1 MRWAAQDMEVKM
13 NRRKMGGI
21 LRNCLAAAAAILVLA
36 QPAAGEQT
44 VYATSGNEVET
55 VERSSDRV
63 ITDEDREEADAQL
76 KYYVDSILKRT
87 NPDEYTLQK
96 LNDTVYSA
104 YYYIANTE
112 MSVSEL
118 WSYVAE
124 MKGKLDSVVPDVS
137 VTEPTTEFLSVG
149 NNWDTPSARYGQ
161 QVSIVLPIINL
172 GSEDLTDLVVSPVVS
187 NDVTVWPFEPGTTGY
202 VQSFA
207 EIPGNPFGGNYDA
220 AMFARRELTFQFTVR
235 EDVLTGYYPIPFEVW
250 YTKEGVRCEEPVT
263 LTVYIYTEGK
273 PGAGHIGGDTSAV
286 ESKPRIIVTGFET
299 DPAEVYAGDTFTVTI
314 HVKNTSQEQ
323 AVTNVLFDMEAVES
337 GSEANTTYAVFLP
350 TSGSSSVYT
359 ESIAPGSEYDINL
372 EMTAKT
378 DLSQKPYVLTVN
390 MKYDA
395 GQEIDLTDEAKV
407 SIPVLQRARY
417 DTGDIQVM
425 PASVS
430 VGNQT
435 DVMFSIYNMGKT
447 TFYNLQV
454 KYEADFVEGGDTF
467 LGTLK
472 PGETANVDSM
482 LTTTAASP
490 NGTVKALIT
499 FEDESGNP
507 VSFEREF
514 ALDVYEEV
522 YEEPTFPEDM
532 APAQPG
538 PNVGL
543 IAGIAAGAVVIVL
556 IVVVLVVRRKKKK
569 AAAMK
574 LEDDFLDGLGEDK
587 KS

>member
-1 MRWAAQDMEVKM
+1 M
-13 NRRKMGGI
+13 NRRKMRGI
-21 LRNCLAAAAAILVLA
+21 FRSCVAAAAVLLMLA
-36 QPAAGEQT
+36 QPVDGTQT

-63 ITDEDREEADAQL
+63 ITDDDRAEADAQL
-76 KYYVDSILKRT
+76 KYHVDSILKRT

-96 LNDTVYSA
+96 LNDTLYSA

-112 MSVSEL
+112 LSVSEL
-118 WSYVAE
+118 WSYVSE
-124 MKGKLDSVVPDVS
+124 MKGKLDAVVPAVS
-137 VTEPTTEFLSVG
+137 VTTPTTEFLAVG
-149 NNWDTPSARYGQ
+149 DNWETPSVSYGQ

-172 GSEDLTDLVVSPVVS
+172 GSEELTDLVVNPVVS
-187 NDVTVWPFEPGTTGY
+187 NDVAVWPFEPSSTGY
-202 VQSFA
+202 GQSFA
-207 EIPGNPFGGNYDA
+207 EIPRNPFGGNYEA
-220 AMFARRELTFQFTVR
+220 GMFARRELTWQFTVR
-235 EDVLTGYYPIPFEVW
+235 EDVLTGYYPLPFEVW

-263 LTVYIYTEGK
+263 LTVYVYTEGK

-299 DPAEVYAGDTFTVTI
+299 NPGEVYAGDTFTVTI

-337 GSEANTTYAVFLP
+337 GTEANTTYAVFLP

-359 ESIAPGSEYDINL
+359 DSISPGSEFDINI

-378 DLSQKPYVLTVN
+378 DLSQKPYVLTVK

-395 GQEIDLTDEAKV
+395 GKEIDLTDEAKV
-407 SIPVLQRARY
+407 SIPVLQEARY

-425 PASVS
+425 PASLS
-430 VGNQT
+430 VGNQSN
-435 DVMFSIYNMGKT
+435 VMFSIYNMGKT

-454 KYEADFVEGGDTF
+454 KYEGDSVEGGDTF

-482 LTTTAASP
+482 LTATAPSP

-514 ALDVYEEV
+514 VLDVYEEV
-522 YEEPTFPEDM
+522 YEEPVIPEDM
-532 APAQPG
+532 MPEETSG

-543 IAGIAAGAVVIVL
+543 IAGIAAAAVAVIAIIVIVVI
-556 IVVVLVVRRKKKK
+556 RKKKKK
-569 AAAMK
+569 AAALK
-574 LEDDFLDGLGEDK
+574 QEDDFLNGLGDDK
-587 KS
+587 